1 MKKVLFT
8 LVITIAVLF
17 GKTQTPSIWF
27 NELVPQ
33 PNGQDDEYIEFF
45 NTSTTDISLDCYIVV
60 SYFKAKIQ
68 GNDIRDAIY
77 VYNFPSNANIKAL
90 SYYTISSDNP
100 VSYKSSGNNNISST
114 YTPSDPTS
122 FSNWNANGDGGSIDR
137 YIYNGTW
144 GNAESVGNNFTDF
157 MDISNGN
164 DATLFLYKINSD
176 GSTSFVNGFLANQGT
191 NATALL
197 STIEGFG
204 SLPIR
209 GDASCVSGESP
220 ILLDFAGLSTK
231 NVDFVTMTQAA
242 GSSNGYAKKGDG
254 YCGSWEKATQGEF
267 TPGGKNI
274 FGNNPSD
281 FTSVENYY
289 CNNIVTFSVQSAMQ
303 SYFPI
308 QAELYIDN
316 GTIPGSYDTEDDFIG
331 SQQIISTGQNYYT
344 IPVTGNPQSLILVY
358 KSALGCFNK
367 VVALTPANPP
377 TISLSGEISCTRNVN
392 NKRTVTYS
400 ITAVSTL
407 AAFPLTLIVTEDNGT
422 SGTTSDDREISTHT
436 INSLPFTYTA
446 ELTNDYSNVNLLV
459 HSSPLTCFNA
469 DLLVPNACTA
479 LPVRLSSFS
488 VARNKQNK
496 EQVVLR
502 WQTSSEQN
510 NRGFHVQRKTSGEW
524 KEVAFVPTQV
534 IGGNS
539 NYLLTYEFTDINS
552 FYNASQY
559 RLLQVDTD
567 GKTTISDVK
576 SVSGTEQSD
585 GVLIYPNP
593 GINGKLNVV
602 FDKQNA
608 AKQVI
613 IFDNNGRIIR
623 QHPNVR
629 DNSLTIQGLPVGF
642 YTVKIIDHST
652 MKTSVEKVII
662 K

>member
-33 PNGQDDEYIEFF
+33 PNGDDEYIEFY

-60 SYFKAKIQ
+60 SYFKAKIH

-77 VYNFPSNANIKAL
+77 VFNFPSNATIKAL
-90 SYYTISSDNP
+90 SHFTISSDNP
-100 VSYKSSGNNNISST
+100 VSYKSSGNNNSSA

-176 GSTSFVNGFLANQGT
+176 GTTSFVNGFLANQGT

-197 STIEGFG
+197 STLEGFG

-209 GDASCVSGESP
+209 ADAGCVSEGIP
-220 ILLDFAGLSTK
+220 IQLDFAGLSTK
-231 NVDFVTMTQAA
+231 NIDFVTMTQAA

-254 YCGSWEKATQGEF
+254 YCGSWEKATSGEF
-267 TPGGKNI
+267 TPGAKNI
-274 FGNNPSD
+274 FGNNPSN

-289 CNNIVTFSVQSAMQ
+289 CNNIVTFSVQSALQ

-316 GTIPGSYDTEDDFIG
+316 GTIPASYDTGDDFIA
-331 SQQIISTGQNYYT
+331 SLQIESSGQNYYS

-358 KSALGCFNK
+358 RSVLGCFTK

-377 TISLSGEISCTRNVN
+377 AISMAGTISCTQNLN

-400 ITAVSTL
+400 ITAVTSAT
-407 AAFPLTLIVTEDNGT
+407 AFPLTLIVREDNGT
-422 SGTTSDDREISTHT
+422 SGIESDDREIITHT

-446 ELTNDYSNVNLLV
+446 ELSNDYSNVTLSVQSN
-459 HSSPLTCFNA
+459 PLSCASTT
-469 DLLVPNACTA
+469 LLVPNGCTA

-488 VARNKQNK
+488 VARNKHNK

-552 FYNASQY
+552 FYNTSQY
-559 RLLQVDTD
+559 RLLQMDID
-567 GKTTISDVK
+567 GKATFSDVI
-576 SVSGTEQSD
+576 SVIGTEQND
-585 GVLIYPNP
+585 GILIYPNP
-593 GINGKLNVV
+593 GINGKINVV
-602 FDKQNA
+602 FKEQNA

-613 IFDNNGRIIR
+613 VFDINGRII
-623 QHPNVR
+623 QQFQKVK

-642 YTVKIIDHST
+642 YTIKIIDHST